1 MSLHPIYHIFLLGER
16 PERGLP
22 IVLPPEELV
31 NSNLLNLGF
40 LPQTMEQFVM
50 GYKCYLS
57 LLRTGEHCGYATIF
71 VYNDSLQRFLSA
83 DGIVNRNNP
92 IVYHIGTS
100 DIQDLDIISD
110 MLRKVHSETAFYMV
124 DDYQQAWFKF
134 GGVIRNTGELLIQL
148 YKLAPQFVDFS
159 KVSEPYAVPDAGVML
174 DRGMAFNPTRVN
186 TLIGQSMIGNWGFEV
201 ENISQEDKAKE
212 SANAMANEESFERQ
226 NQIINQIKI
235 LNSIENSTLLFAGIT
250 KQIDRRKAPL
260 ILVMPF
266 TSSDHRRQLKDVKIE
281 GYDSQKAALDYVLSQ
296 STSQNYTVSGKIEI
310 GGKLTQEAVGASFLF
325 VFGRRASLLDGMALL
340 HSSLRYS
347 PCLRLPFLG
356 IEINRELSFVAPKE
370 SEHVVNANLAD
381 TTSNSIEKVILNIGR
396 KIAERALSS
405 QACEML
411 EKSRRQIVAISDLP
425 AEWITVNGIP
435 LGFTHDVCRIP
446 EVPNSGV
453 MMHYVITQAQRYVIP
468 RDIIH
473 KTLVIYGSSEAAF
486 IPYQEKCEEL
496 KDRLGFCTSRCNN
509 KVDFFKAVHNFQPE
523 FLLLDTHGGYDED
536 NHQTYILMGADR
548 IYPQDF
554 VDNKVSVP
562 LVFISACNT
571 APTYNAVNTIANGL
585 FEAGSITVTSAY
597 MPLEINKSSITY
609 LRLLNSLAYASQ
621 HPMHNNWL
629 SFISHILRTSF
640 IHDAFENYYANSEK
654 PIEQTANSAPTL
666 YTTKSMI
673 FEKRRE
679 LYEELQS
686 GIEIEGH
693 KVNYNNKIPHYL
705 MYSTLGRADL
715 IRFQSY
721 IEDVIVQEVEEIKA
735 AASSPHS

>member
-1 MSLHPIYHIFLLGER
+1 MSLHPIHHIFLLGER
-16 PERGLP
+16 PGRGVP
-22 IVLPPEELV
+22 MVLPPNELV
-31 NSNLLNLGF
+31 NSPLLTLGF
-40 LPQTMEQFVM
+40 LPQTMEQLVM

-57 LLRTGEHCGYATIF
+57 LLRTGEHCGYSTIF
-71 VYNDSLQRFLSA
+71 VYNDSLQHFLST
-83 DGIVNRNNP
+83 DFIVNWNSP
-92 IVYHIGTS
+92 IVYHIVTS
-100 DIQDLDIISD
+100 DIRELDMISE
-110 MLRKVHSETAFYMV
+110 MLRKVHSDTAFYMV
-124 DDYQQAWFKF
+124 DDFQKAWFKF
-134 GGVIRNTGELLIQL
+134 GGAIKNTDELLTQL

-159 KVSEPYAVPDAGVML
+159 KISEPYAVPDAGVML

-201 ENISQEDKAKE
+201 EEISKEDKAKE

-226 NQIINQIKI
+226 NQIIHQIRI
-235 LNSIENSTLLFAGIT
+235 LNSIENSALVFAGIT

-260 ILVMPF
+260 ILVIPF
-266 TSSDHRRQLKDVKIE
+266 TSSDHRRQLKDIKIE

-296 STSQNYTVSGKIEI
+296 STSQNYTVSGKIEV
-310 GGKLTQEAVGASFLF
+310 GSKLTQEAIGSSFIF

-356 IEINRELSFVAPKE
+356 VEINRELSFVAPKE
-370 SEHVVNANLAD
+370 SEYVVNANLAD
-381 TTSNSIEKVILNIGR
+381 ITSKSIEKVILNIGR

-435 LGFTHDVCRIP
+435 LGFTHDICRIP
-446 EVPNSGV
+446 EVPNSSV
-453 MMHYVITQAQRYVIP
+453 MMHYVITQAQRYVVP

-473 KTLVIYGSSEAAF
+473 KTLVIYGSSEDVF
-486 IPYQEKCEEL
+486 LPYQEKCEEL
-496 KDRLGFCTSRCNN
+496 KARLGFCTSRCGN
-509 KVDFFKAVHNFQPE
+509 KDDFFKAVHHFRPE
-523 FLLLDTHGGYDED
+523 FLLLDTHGGYDEE
-536 NHQTYILMGADR
+536 NHQTYIMMGSDR
-548 IYPQDF
+548 IYPQDL

-571 APTYNAVNTIANGL
+571 APTYNATNTIANGL
-585 FEAGSITVTSAY
+585 FEAGSIAVTSAY
-597 MPLEINKSSITY
+597 LPLEINKSSTTY

-654 PIEQTANSAPTL
+654 PIEQIANSAPTF
-666 YTTKSMI
+666 YTAKSMI

-679 LYEELQS
+679 LYKELQS

-721 IEDVIVQEVEEIKA
+721 IEDVIIKEVEEMK